1 MTPATGE
8 AHDVWNRGTWRNPPV
23 SVVADGRTLLVTA
36 AENSDAWRHTSYG
49 FVHDSAHALL
59 APFPVEGAVEVSFL
73 LDYTE
78 QFDQAGIYLHVSE
91 SVWIKAGVEV
101 SDGIPQ
107 VGAVV
112 THGVSDWSVAPVPEW
127 INREVTV
134 RLSRAGN
141 AVTIRARA
149 GDEPFRLIRVA
160 PLDETAAAA
169 AGPFCASP
177 TRAHLATTFTGWIE
191 TDADATLHPEH
202 A

>member
-8 AHDVWNRGTWRNPPV
+8 AHNDWSRGTWRNPPV
-23 SVVADGRTLLVTA
+23 DVVADGRTLQVTA

-59 APFPVEGAVEVSFL
+59 APLPAEGAMAVSFL

-91 SVWIKAGVEV
+91 SEWIKAGVEV

-112 THGVSDWSVAPVPEW
+112 TRGVSAASICSSVFLKE
-127 INREVTV
+127 
-134 RLSRAGN
+134 
-141 AVTIRARA
+141 
-149 GDEPFRLIRVA
+149 DESDR
-160 PLDETAAAA
+160 
-169 AGPFCASP
+169 
-177 TRAHLATTFTGWIE
+177 
-191 TDADATLHPEH
+191 
-202 A
+202 